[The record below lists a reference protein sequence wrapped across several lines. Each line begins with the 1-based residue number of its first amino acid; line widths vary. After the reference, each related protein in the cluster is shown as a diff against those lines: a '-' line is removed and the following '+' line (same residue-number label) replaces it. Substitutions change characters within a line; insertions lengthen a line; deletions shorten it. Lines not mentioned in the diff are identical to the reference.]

1 MRPMRG
7 SPSTALST
15 WLRSRPA
22 SCCVRGTRRAG
33 ASLFLP
39 FLPLLANQIPRNKF
53 LSDIPGMAIASDDVD
68 REWIERPHRWDIAY
82 TRNFMILF
90 GLVSSVFDYLTFGVL
105 AWWLQA
111 AAPEFQ
117 TGWFIESLMTEL
129 LIVLV
134 IRTRRPF
141 FRSRP
146 GTVLLTATLV
156 VAGTTV
162 FLPYSPLGP
171 LFGFVPLP
179 PRLVL
184 MLVGITG
191 GYLLAS
197 ELVKHWFFRRSA

>member
-33 ASLFLP
+33 ASRFLP

-105 AWWLQA
+105 RLLVSTLAVTALTLTI
-111 AAPEFQ
+111 PYLP
-117 TGWFIESLMTEL
+117 GSHLLGFI
-129 LIVLV
+129 
-134 IRTRRPF
+134 
-141 FRSRP
+141 
-146 GTVLLTATLV
+146 
-156 VAGTTV
+156 
-162 FLPYSPLGP
+162 
-171 LFGFVPLP
+171 PLP
-179 PRLVL
+179 LPLSGLV
-184 MLVGITG
+184 VGITVLCALSAEVAKRYFHAHFHPAG
-191 GYLLAS
+191 G
-197 ELVKHWFFRRSA
+197 